1 MHKNKVLVSKK
12 DSKKSENTSFTSGSR
27 HSEHSVAQVISLNR
41 PILLLGIIGGFFI
54 RWFSMRNRMVRNF
67 LLLKWL
73 RINPVKQ

>member
-12 DSKKSENTSFTSGSR
+12 DSKKSENTSFTSGSS

-41 PILLLGIIGGFFI
+41 LILLLGIIGGFFI